1 MAQQQNPLALGY
13 QALLSLHAV
22 HTFWSSG
29 TRRTKTSAT
38 SLAKLLP
45 VLSTTWRLSKVVWA
59 PSLDAMTLSVLR
71 DESSS
76 SLLRPINMPLSSTP
90 ISYIASP
97 SPSWR
102 RHFICVTRCS
112 RRDGEGFTS
121 FSCYDLWKKMF
132 NQNILLI
139 KYSSVYEV
147 YLVSAVTFNLKHTV
161 FYLNRSSSKMPLIT
175 SHIYICRCVKIRG
188 RGAPE
193 KTTIKSL
200 KS

>member
-1 MAQQQNPLALGY
+1 MENKMFVSKNDRSKWPARPEFNRSSPRSGWTLSVDRPLFS
-13 QALLSLHAV
+13 ALLLALHAV

-45 VLSTTWRLSKVVWA
+45 VFSTTWRRSKVVWA

-76 SLLRPINMPLSSTP
+76 SLVRPTNTPLSSTP

-121 FSCYDLWKKMF
+121 FSCYDLWKKML

-139 KYSSVYEV
+139 KYFSVYEV
-147 YLVSAVTFNLKHTV
+147 YLVSAEW
-161 FYLNRSSSKMPLIT
+161 PLT
-175 SHIYICRCVKIRG
+175 
-188 RGAPE
+188 
-193 KTTIKSL
+193 
-200 KS
+200 